1 MVYDT
6 LLVEVDDHGIAT
18 VTINRPDKL
27 NALNAQVIED
37 LDAFFALARKDEA
50 IRGVILTGAGSKSF
64 VAGADI
70 ARFQELDGVSG
81 KAFAERGQAVFNRI
95 ENLPKPV
102 IAAVNG
108 FALGGGSELALAC
121 HLRIASDTAV
131 FGQPEVNLGI
141 LPGYGAT
148 QRLPRLVGL
157 GIATELILTG
167 SMIKADRAYEI
178 GLVNRLVPADDL
190 MASARDMMGTILS
203 KAPLAVA
210 GSLRALRA
218 ADQPLSAGLQAEAT
232 LFGEAC
238 DTADFK
244 EGVAAFLEKRKASFS
259 GR

>member
-37 LDAFFALARKDEA
+37 LDAFFALAQEDEA

-210 GSLRALRA
+210 GSLRALRT
-218 ADQPLSAGLQAEAT
+218 ADQPLSAGLQTEAT

>member
-1 MVYDT
+1 MAYET
-6 LLVEVDDHGIAT
+6 LLVAVDDHGVAT

-27 NALNAQVIED
+27 NALNAQVIDD
-37 LDAFFALARKDEA
+37 LDAFFTTAEKDDA
-50 IRGVILTGAGSKSF
+50 IRGVILTGAGEKSF

-70 ARFQELDGVSG
+70 ARFRELDGESG
-81 KAFAERGQAVFNRI
+81 KAFADRGQAVFNRI

-121 HLRIASDTAV
+121 HIRIASENAV

-141 LPGYGAT
+141 LPGYGGT

-167 SMIKADRAYEI
+167 NMIKADRAHAI
-178 GLVNRLVPADDL
+178 GLANQVVSSEEL
-190 MASARDMMGTILS
+190 MYAAHKMMGTILS

-210 GSLRALRA
+210 MSLEALRV
-218 ADQPLSAGLQAEAT
+218 ADQPLAVGLQTEAE
-232 LFGEAC
+232 LFGKAC
-238 DTADFK
+238 DTEDFK
-244 EGVAAFLEKRKASFS
+244 EGVEAFLGKRKASFT

>member
-1 MVYDT
+1 MPYAT
-6 LLVEVDDHGIAT
+6 LLVEVDDHGVAT
-18 VTINRPDKL
+18 VIINRPDKL
-27 NALNAQVIED
+27 NALNADVIDD
-37 LDAFFALARKDEA
+37 LDAFFSKAETDAS
-50 IRGVILTGAGSKSF
+50 IRGVILTGAGEKSF

-70 ARFQELDGVSG
+70 ARFRELDGASG
-81 KAFAERGQAVFNRI
+81 RVFADRGQTVFNRI

-121 HLRIASDTAV
+121 HIRIASDNAV

-141 LPGYGAT
+141 LPGYGGT

-157 GIATELILTG
+157 GRATELILTG

-178 GLVNRLVPADDL
+178 GLANQVVPAEEL
-190 MASARDMMGTILS
+190 MGAARKMMSGILS

-210 GSLRALRA
+210 GSLQALRVADLPLADGLEVEA
-218 ADQPLSAGLQAEAT
+218 A

-238 DTADFK
+238 DTKDFK
-244 EGVAAFLEKRKASFS
+244 EGVEAFLGKRKPSFT